1 MTSDLLNPLLA
12 FGAGVLTILS
22 PCVLPLVPIVLAGAA
37 QRHRF
42 GPLALAA
49 GLVVSFTL
57 TGFAVAALSDRIGLD
72 ADGLRWL
79 GAIAMI
85 VIGAAL
91 MLASVQSVAERAAA
105 PLASW
110 AASRQIALER
120 FGVVGQAGIGMLLGL
135 VWSPC
140 VGPTLGAATL
150 LAAQGHDLGQ
160 VAIVM
165 AAFGTG
171 IASVLLIIA
180 LAARQLLSKW
190 RGRMLTAGSGGKK
203 LLGGLLMLVGL
214 LIITGTDRRIE
225 TAFLDHAPTWLTN
238 ITTAL

>member
-1 MTSDLLNPLLA
+1 VTNEFLNPLLA

-49 GLVVSFTL
+49 GLVVSFTV
-57 TGFAVAALSDRIGLD
+57 TGFVVAVLSDRIGLD

-91 MLASVQSVAERAAA
+91 LLSSVRSIAERAAA

-110 AASRQIALER
+110 AASRQGSLEK
-120 FGVVGQAGIGMLLGL
+120 FGVAGQAGIGVLLGL

-150 LAAQGHDLGQ
+150 LAAQGHDLVQ
-160 VAIVM
+160 VATTM

-171 IASVLLIIA
+171 IAAVLLVIA
-180 LAARQLLSKW
+180 LTARQLLSRW
-190 RGRMLTAGSGGKK
+190 RGKMLSAGSGGKK
-203 LLGGLLMLVGL
+203 LLGALLMLVGM
-214 LIITGTDRRIE
+214 LIITGTDRMIE
-225 TAFLDHAPTWLTN
+225 TAFLDHAPAWLTN
-238 ITTAL
+238 LTTAL